1 MTRRSLTPIIAAAA
15 GLIILAAA
23 GVLALRGPENQ
34 RGSSA
39 EERAAGA
46 VSAAPAGSVAAAIAK
61 TQVHLKEYPN
71 DAEGWATLGTAYVQ
85 QARIGG
91 DPTYYP
97 KAQGVLEKSLAQQ
110 PEGNVAALTGLGALA
125 NARHDFAQAR
135 DWAHKAEAAD
145 PFDAT
150 ARGVEDDALTQLGD
164 YAGAR
169 LAAQKMLDLVPGIP
183 SFTRASYHY
192 EMAGNTTAARQALD
206 RALNEASQAS
216 DISYCRYYLGELAVN
231 EGDPA
236 QALREYRAGLAVDPD
251 NGQLLAGRAK
261 ARAATGDL
269 AGAQAD
275 YAVVVARLPLAQYL
289 LEYAELLEVMGRG
302 TESRQQLDLI
312 GVEDK
317 LMAANGVVD
326 DLTASQVAADHG
338 DPADAVLHARAEWS
352 RRKSVLVADALA
364 WALHRAG
371 NDGEARKYAIVA
383 GKLGWRNATFSYHR
397 GMIELGLGNRS
408 AAERYLTQAL
418 DINPHFSLV
427 QAPKAKSALKS
438 LKGSR

>member
-1 MTRRSLTPIIAAAA
+1 VTRRSLTPIIAVAA
-15 GLIILAAA
+15 GILLLAAA
-23 GVLALRGPENQ
+23 GVLALRGQENQ
-34 RGSSA
+34 PGSSA
-39 EERAAGA
+39 GERAAA
-46 VSAAPAGSVAAAIAK
+46 TASAAAAGSVAAAIAQ
-61 TQVHLKEYPN
+61 TQAHLKEYPN
-71 DAEGWATLGTAYVQ
+71 DAGGWATLGSAYVQ

-97 KAQGVLEKSLAQQ
+97 KAEGALKESLRQQ
-110 PEGNVAALTGLGALA
+110 PDRNVAALTGLGALA

-135 DWAHKAEAAD
+135 DWARKAEAAD

-192 EMAGNTTAARQALD
+192 EMAGNPSSARHALEQALG
-206 RALNEASQAS
+206 EASQPS
-216 DISYCRYYLGELAVN
+216 DISYCRYYLGELAFN

-269 AGAQAD
+269 EGAQAD

-289 LEYAELLEVMGRG
+289 LEYAELLQMMGREP
-302 TESRQQLDLI
+302 ESRQQLDLI
-312 GVEDK
+312 GVEDR

-338 DPADAVLHARAEWS
+338 TPDDAVRHAKAEWS

-371 NDGEARKYAIVA
+371 NDDEARKYAITA
-383 GKLGWRNATFSYHR
+383 GRLGWRNATFSYHR
-397 GMIELGLGNRS
+397 GMIEMALGNR
-408 AAERYLTQAL
+408 AAARQYLTKAL

-427 QAPKAKSALKS
+427 QAVKAKSALKS
-438 LKGSR
+438 LKGS